1 MPLETYQISSTPPL
15 DGADA
20 LPAPTAPTAPTAN
33 AGVIDAIARHHGALA
48 DELRTRTAAVI
59 DGARSGSYPAP
70 VADLVAW
77 FTTELLP
84 HAHAEE
90 IALYSAGSRLEA
102 TRLLVDGMVA
112 EHRALES
119 LVIDLTNASDPFTVV
134 AAAAA
139 AQALFAVH
147 LAKENDLLLPA
158 LDAAAIDLEAA
169 LTGMHEMLGGLSHP
183 AELDV
188 RSLPH
193 GGRHEIVFA
202 RLNDLPVGET
212 FVILNDHDPKPLR
225 YQTESLWPGRF
236 TWGYLEAGPLLWRVA
251 ITREETTKPA
261 PERIVDVRT
270 EIPRIR
276 HELIFTTFADLV
288 PGTAFVLVNDH
299 DPKPL
304 YYQLAAENAGEFTW
318 DYLEEGPEVWQ
329 VRIGRLAPA

>member
-1 MPLETYQISSTPPL
+1 MSLETHQISSTPPL
-15 DGADA
+15 DGPGP
-20 LPAPTAPTAPTAN
+20 LPASTVN

-48 DELRTRTAAVI
+48 DELRTRTAAVV

-90 IALYSAGSRLEA
+90 VALYSAGSRLEA

-119 LVIDLTNASDPFTVV
+119 LIVDLTNADDPFTVV

-139 AQALFAVH
+139 AQALFTVH

-169 LTGMHEMLGGLSHP
+169 LTGMHEILGGRSHP
-183 AELDV
+183 VELDV

-193 GGRHEIVFA
+193 GGRHEIIFA
-202 RLNDLPVGET
+202 RLGELPVGDA

-225 YQTESLWPGRF
+225 YQTEALWPGRF
-236 TWGYLEAGPLLWRVA
+236 TWSYLEAGPLLWRVA
-251 ITREETTKPA
+251 ITR
-261 PERIVDVRT
+261 
-270 EIPRIR
+270 
-276 HELIFTTFADLV
+276 AD
-288 PGTAFVLVNDH
+288 
-299 DPKPL
+299 
-304 YYQLAAENAGEFTW
+304 
-318 DYLEEGPEVWQ
+318 
-329 VRIGRLAPA
+329 